1 MHPGCPRIP
10 RILVADDEAD
20 QRFLLHRALRH
31 AGNEVVMAADGGELL
46 DRIAQDGAFD
56 AIVTDINMPWMQ
68 GLQVLASARGAGLTT
83 PVLVVTG
90 LKRPDLEI
98 EVARMGHAQLLHK
111 PYSADELRRAV
122 AKLLVSEKQ
131 A

>member
-1 MHPGCPRIP
+1 MPQGPARVP

-31 AGNEVVMAADGGELL
+31 AGNDVVMASDGGELL
-46 DRIAQDGAFD
+46 DKIAEDGVFD
-56 AIVTDINMPWMQ
+56 AIITDINMPWMQ

-98 EVARMGHAQLLHK
+98 EVARMGHAHLLHK
-111 PYSADELRRAV
+111 PYSAEELRRAV

>member
-1 MHPGCPRIP
+1 MQQASPRVP

-31 AGNEVVMAADGGELL
+31 AGNDVVMACDGGELL
-46 DRIAQDGAFD
+46 DQIAEGGTFD

-90 LKRPDLEI
+90 LKQPELDS
-98 EVARMGHAQLLHK
+98 EVARMGHAHLLRK
-111 PYSADELRRAV
+111 PYNADDLRRAI
-122 AKLLVSEKQ
+122 AKLLVEEKQ

>member
-1 MHPGCPRIP
+1 MQQATSRVP

-31 AGNEVVMAADGGELL
+31 AGNDVVMAADGGELL
-46 DRIAQDGAFD
+46 DKIAEDGQFD

-90 LKRPDLEI
+90 LKQPDLES
-98 EVARMGHAQLLHK
+98 EVARMGHAQLLRK
-111 PYSADELRRAV
+111 PYSAEELRRAV
-122 AKLLVSEKQ
+122 AKLLVSEKR

>member
-1 MHPGCPRIP
+1 MQSSPRVP

-31 AGNEVVMAADGGELL
+31 AGNEVVMASDGGELL
-46 DRIAQDGAFD
+46 DKIADGGHFD

-68 GLQVLASARGAGLTT
+68 GLQVLASARGAGLET

-90 LKRPDLEI
+90 LTRPDLEI
-98 EVARMGHAQLLHK
+98 EIARMGHAHLLHK
-111 PYSADELRRAV
+111 PYSAEELRRAV
-122 AKLLVSEKQ
+122 ARLLVSEKAQ
-131 A
+131 